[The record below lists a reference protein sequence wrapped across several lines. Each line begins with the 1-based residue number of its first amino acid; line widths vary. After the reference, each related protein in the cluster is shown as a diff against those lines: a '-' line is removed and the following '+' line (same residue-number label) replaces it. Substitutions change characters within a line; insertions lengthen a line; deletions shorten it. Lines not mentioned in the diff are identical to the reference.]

1 MAYKYRGT
9 YDSGELGRIN
19 DLVDKQRQ
27 NFLDEEKKQSP
38 IEDKVKKYFFVF
50 MGLGAIVLITKLA
63 TKWKK

>member
-19 DLVDKQRQ
+19 DLVDSQRQ

-38 IEDKVKKYFFVF
+38 MEDKVKKYFFIIII
-50 MGLGAIVLITKLA
+50 L
-63 TKWKK
+63 